1 MNKHCISPQV
11 HTCVPSDRLFVP
23 CIRNVV
29 LALTTEEREEVRK
42 IYDSVP
48 DMQHSQLDYSNQIL
62 HAFLLDDDSLT
73 ETNFVEEFIPFF
85 PRKRRVG
92 YGDTQGGPDVPLKH
106 GIRDLA
112 SAVVDRVRIGS
123 DDSDE
128 HFSNATLEL
137 VDGWRKSD
145 SL

>member
-1 MNKHCISPQV
+1 M
-11 HTCVPSDRLFVP
+11 
-23 CIRNVV
+23 
-29 LALTTEEREEVRK
+29 ALTAEEREEVRK
-42 IYDSVP
+42 IYDSVL
-48 DMQHSQLDYSNQIL
+48 DMQRSQLDYSNHIL
-62 HAFLLDDDSLT
+62 HTFLLDEESLT
-73 ETNFVEEFIPFF
+73 EIDFVEEFIPFF

-92 YGDTQGGPDVPLKH
+92 YGDTQGGSDVPLKH